1 MTSFIYHLM
10 EKEVHEQYEYARR
23 RIRQKKILYFH
34 FVLFLLGSLFLF
46 IANRFFGFGA
56 SVDTTQNWCI
66 WAITIWFF
74 LFILHFIK
82 VYITDRFM
90 NKKWE
95 REQIDRLVALQQ
107 KRISQLESRVN
118 EDTENKI

>member
-1 MTSFIYHLM
+1 M
-10 EKEVHEQYEYARR
+10 HEQYEYARR
-23 RIRQKKILYFH
+23 RMRQKKILYFH

-46 IANRFFGFGA
+46 IANRFFGFGTTTTVTA
-56 SVDTTQNWCI
+56 NATSTTQNWCI

-74 LFILHFIK
+74 IFILHFIK

-90 NKKWE
+90 NKGWE

-107 KRISQLESRVN
+107 KRINQLESKIN
-118 EDTENKI
+118 ENNENKI

>member
-1 MTSFIYHLM
+1 M

-23 RIRQKKILYFH
+23 RLRQKKILYFH

-46 IANRFFGFGA
+46 IANRFFGFGTSTSA
-56 SVDTTQNWCI
+56 TDTNQNWCI

-74 LFILHFIK
+74 IFILHFIK

-90 NKKWE
+90 NKNWE

-107 KRISQLESRVN
+107 KRISQLESKIN